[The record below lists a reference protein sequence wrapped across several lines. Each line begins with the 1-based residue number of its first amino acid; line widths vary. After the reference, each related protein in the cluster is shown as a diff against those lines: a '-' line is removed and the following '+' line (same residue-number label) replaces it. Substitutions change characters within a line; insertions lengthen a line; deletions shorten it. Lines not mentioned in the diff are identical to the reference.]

1 MYPIRINNLKETLDK
16 KKERIKQEIIS
27 DVKQQVIDEAM
38 RQMLIEI
45 LKDQEG

>member
-1 MYPIRINNLKETLDK
+1 MYSIRIKNLKETIN
-16 KKERIKQEIIS
+16 KKERIKQEIIT
-27 DVKQQVIDEAM
+27 DLKQQIRDEAM

>member
-1 MYPIRINNLKETLDK
+1 MYSIRIKNLKETIN
-16 KKERIKQEIIS
+16 KKERIKQEIIT
-27 DVKQQVIDEAM
+27 DVKQQIRDEAM